1 MQTEQM
7 IHSIGEPTSPKQV
20 SSDKP
25 WYSPRIWW
33 VYIPLGI
40 FAAIVLAFNIFQPIT
55 VLPRVGLSP
64 GYSFQNQNAEQITSE
79 DFRGKLT
86 LYSFSYANCEENC
99 PQSLENIASVHDVLQ
114 ENVPTNVDLALVTI
128 SLDPERDTV
137 EKLNTAMSKYAPDDD
152 DADTVPWHFLTGDP
166 LKTKYAVGGGF
177 DLYYNPEEHEV
188 ADNYQITFQPRYV
201 LVDGWGIIRSKYG
214 VSVPTTELLLR
225 DINLISEEIENSEG
239 AAKLAYEA
247 AHLFLC
253 YP

>member
-1 MQTEQM
+1 M
-7 IHSIGEPTSPKQV
+7 IHSIEEPASPTHITAK
-20 SSDKP
+20 KA
-25 WYSPRIWW
+25 WYTPRIWW

-40 FAAIVLAFNIFQPIT
+40 FAIVILAFNIFQPIT

-64 GYSFQNQNAEQITSE
+64 GYSFLNQNEEQITSE
-79 DFRGKLT
+79 DFRGQLT
-86 LYSFSYANCEENC
+86 LYSFSYANCGDDC
-99 PQSLENIASVHDVLQ
+99 PQSLDNIATVHNVLKENIPA
-114 ENVPTNVDLALVTI
+114 NVDLALVTI
-128 SLDPERDTV
+128 SLDPERDTPDQLKTV
-137 EKLNTAMSKYAPDDD
+137 MGKYAPSDDV
-152 DADTVPWHFLTGDP
+152 AWHFLVGDA

-177 DLYYNPEEHEV
+177 SLYYNPQEHDA

-201 LVDGWGIIRSKYG
+201 LVDGWGIVRSKYG
-214 VSVPTTELLLR
+214 VSVPTTELLIR

>member
-1 MQTEQM
+1 M
-7 IHSIGEPTSPKQV
+7 IHSIGEPISPTQV
-20 SSDKP
+20 KSDKS
-25 WYSPRIWW
+25 WYSPQIWW

-40 FAAIVLAFNIFQPIT
+40 FATIILAFNIFQPIT

-64 GYSFQNQNAEQITSE
+64 GYSFQDQNEEQITSE
-79 DFRGKLT
+79 DFRGQLT

-99 PQSLENIASVHDVLQ
+99 PQSLDNIASVHDVLQ
-114 ENVPTNVDLALVTI
+114 ANIPANVDLALVTI
-128 SLDPERDTV
+128 SLDPERDTA
-137 EKLNTAMSKYAPDDD
+137 EKLNTTMSKYAIDN
-152 DADTVPWHFLTGDP
+152 DADDVPWHFLVGDT

-177 DLYYNPEEHEV
+177 GLYYNALEHD
-188 ADNYQITFQPRYV
+188 AANNYQVTFQPRYI

-214 VSVPTTELLLR
+214 ISVPTTELLVR

>member
-1 MQTEQM
+1 M
-7 IHSIGEPTSPKQV
+7 IHSIGEPTSPAPV
-20 SSDKP
+20 RSDKP

-40 FAAIVLAFNIFQPIT
+40 FAAVILAFNIFQPIT

-99 PQSLENIASVHDVLQ
+99 PQSLENIASVHDVMQ
-114 ENVPTNVDLALVTI
+114 ENIPANVDLALVTI
-128 SLDPERDTV
+128 SLDPERDTA
-137 EKLNTAMSKYAPDDD
+137 EKLNTAMSKYAPDNN
-152 DADTVPWHFLTGDP
+152 AAGVPWHFLAGDP
-166 LKTKYAVGGGF
+166 LKTKYAIGGGF
-177 DLYYNPEEHEV
+177 SLYYSPQERDA
-188 ADNYQITFQPRYV
+188 ADNYQITFQPRYI

-214 VSVPTTELLLR
+214 VAVPTTELLLR

>member
-1 MQTEQM
+1 M
-7 IHSIGEPTSPKQV
+7 IHSIGEPKSPTQV
-20 SSDKP
+20 QSSKS
-25 WYSPRIWW
+25 WYSPQIWW
-33 VYIPLGI
+33 VYIPLGV
-40 FAAIVLAFNIFQPIT
+40 FAAIILAFNIFQPIT

-64 GYSFQNQNAEQITSE
+64 GYAFQNQNEQQITSE
-79 DFRGKLT
+79 NFRGQLT
-86 LYSFSYANCEENC
+86 LYSFSYTNCEENC
-99 PQSLENIASVHDVLQ
+99 PQSLDNIASVHEVLQ
-114 ENVPTNVDLALVTI
+114 QNVPANVDLALVTI
-128 SLDPERDTV
+128 SLDPERDTT
-137 EKLNTAMSKYAPDDD
+137 EKLNTVMSKYAINNET
-152 DADTVPWHFLTGDP
+152 DTVPWHLLVGEP

-177 DLYYNPEEHEV
+177 GLYYNAKDDI
-188 ADNYQITFQPRYV
+188 ADDYQITFQPRYI